1 MNENQKSELDDATAI
16 ISNPELDD
24 ATEVIS
30 SIDEATFVVSGTS
43 SVEEDTITNSNPL
56 EENTISSPTN
66 TGGHLTENSFTRS
79 GEPAAPTPT
88 KLIPIVEAEP
98 EPDAVLQVETY
109 IDPDQANLGL
119 KVNKIDAPT
128 PEAVIPKFEAPVP
141 KGNALGDAAKLMKKN
156 ERRAKQGFTTIA
168 IVVLGAVL
176 IGATA
181 AILLNGN

>member
-16 ISNPELDD
+16 ISNPEFDD

-43 SVEEDTITNSNPL
+43 SVEEETITNSNPL

-66 TGGHLTENSFTRS
+66 TGGRLSENSFTRS
-79 GEPAAPTPT
+79 DEPAAPTPT
-88 KLIPIVEAEP
+88 KLIPIVEPEL
-98 EPDAVLQVETY
+98 EPDAVLQIETY
-109 IDPDQANLGL
+109 VDPDQANLGL
-119 KVNKIDAPT
+119 KVNKINAPT
-128 PEAVIPKFEAPVP
+128 PQAVIPKFEAPAP

-168 IVVLGAVL
+168 AVVIGAAL